1 MKSKD
6 RKKLCDML
14 KLISDKNLL
23 ISDENLLIS
32 EIILCSLCSAS
43 KRLNIK

>member
-1 MKSKD
+1 
-6 RKKLCDML
+6 ML

-32 EIILCSLCSAS
+32 EIILCSLCSA
-43 KRLNIK
+43 